1 MKLRFSWN
9 RVGALEIP
17 VCEEADTKPG
27 AISPLSC
34 LLMDDGGQELDA
46 SSKYLDLG
54 VQRVDQVLA
63 GALLVSS
70 WDRDAWGARLSRS
83 EVEIYSLYDD
93 DCSDRVSLVSFRQ
106 ALVEWGRFIESSCR
120 SPMDVIV

>member
-17 VCEEADTKPG
+17 VCEEIDTEPG
-27 AISPLSC
+27 ALSPLSC
-34 LLMDDGGQELDA
+34 LLMDDGGQGLDA

-63 GALLVSS
+63 GALSESS

-83 EVEIYSLYDD
+83 EVEICSLFDD
-93 DCSDRVSLVSFRQ
+93 DCSERVLLVSFRQ
-106 ALVEWGRFIESSCR
+106 ALVEWGRFVKSSCR
-120 SPMDVIV
+120 APMDVVV